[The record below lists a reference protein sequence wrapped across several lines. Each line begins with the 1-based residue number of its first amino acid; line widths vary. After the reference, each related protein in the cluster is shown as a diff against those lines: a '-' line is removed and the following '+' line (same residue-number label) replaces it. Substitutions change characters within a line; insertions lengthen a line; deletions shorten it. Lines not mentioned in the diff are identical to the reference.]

1 MLFRSDAATASKRP
15 FDPSLAD
22 PSPPSK
28 LQRSSQPGISPA
40 EKLESAADGAGAS
53 VAESEGMGGARISRA
68 QRYLVAVEY
77 AGTRFSGSQQQ
88 PDKRTVVGVLE
99 VKFSQP
105 ELGTHKENLDSCL

>member
-1 MLFRSDAATASKRP
+1 MPQMQIAMSAASSDAADAASKRP
-15 FDPSLAD
+15 FESSLAD

-28 LQRSSQPGISPA
+28 LQRSSQPDVLSA
-40 EKLESAADGAGAS
+40 EKLESAADGGGT
-53 VAESEGMGGARISRA
+53 VGPESEAMGGARISRA

-99 VKFSQP
+99 VNFS
-105 ELGTHKENLDSCL
+105 